1 MTRGHALQFLLRALQ
16 ENETRST
23 RRGGKSLRASGDD
36 GGDEDADLVE
46 IFKPGK
52 RANHTHTRQPPITPA
67 ANTCFIYKQSTFIV
81 PFSSATSIYTSI

>member
-52 RANHTHTRQPPITPA
+52 RANHTHTHTSSA
-67 ANTCFIYKQSTFIV
+67 CYSTSEHVSIYKRSTFIV
-81 PFSSATSIYTSI
+81 QLSSAT